1 MQRADYLEKTLIM
14 GKIEGKKSR
23 GKQKTKW
30 SDGITDS
37 LDTSLSKLQET
48 VKDRDA
54 WRAAVHEITKSQTQ
68 LSNWKTTTTYTVESN
83 LLTPSLCS

>member
-14 GKIEGKKSR
+14 GKIEGKRSR

-54 WRAAVHEITKSQTQ
+54 WHAAVHEIAKSQTQ